1 MVSCNNSATD
11 LRAGWIR
18 DITCAIVE
26 VLLDLLKEVH
36 VGNLYEALVRRR
48 VFLVV
53 EDERQ
58 RVLVAGRAL
67 VLAVLEVL
75 PLDRLCRVKI
85 SLISVPIVFV
95 QVVLPIKDQ
104 LYRRGAGA
112 RQTKPVV
119 AVLDLRP
126 GEPCLLTLVQ

>member
-18 DITCAIVE
+18 DITCAVVE
-26 VLLDLLKEVH
+26 VLLYLLKEIH

-75 PLDRLCRVKI
+75 PLDRLCRVEI
-85 SLISVPIVFV
+85 SLISVSIVFV
-95 QVVLPIKDQ
+95 QVVLPVKNQ
-104 LYRRGAGA
+104 LNR
-112 RQTKPVV
+112 
-119 AVLDLRP
+119 
-126 GEPCLLTLVQ
+126 